1 MKLTEIIKWSIPI
14 VLVVGIYKVYKIG
27 KEYIPLSDDAYME
40 RVREEGF

>member
-1 MKLTEIIKWSIPI
+1 MAVPI
-14 VLVVGIYKVYKIG
+14 VVAIGLYKVYKIG